1 MQGPDSK
8 SFRVVLTTNE
18 DGEPQAK
25 ALSLA
30 FWMRETADECGRA
43 VEQLA
48 SAPFLEADGGA

>member
-30 FWMRETADECGRA
+30 FWTRETADECGRA
-43 VEQLA
+43 IAQLA
-48 SAPFLEADGGA
+48 SAPFL